1 MGSAREERCVT
12 AYDVRGANPGTGQV
26 GQKLKRPKG
35 LAKRARPRKG
45 VCLSMK
51 PSVTAQATCASTHL
65 FFKAIVLRDGVT
77 VD

>member
-26 GQKLKRPKG
+26 GRRLKRPKG
-35 LAKRARPRKG
+35 LAKRARPRGG
-45 VCLSMK
+45 VCLSMT
-51 PSVTAQATCASTHL
+51 PSVTAKATCASTL
-65 FFKAIVLRDGVT
+65 FFKAIVLRDGVA